1 MEAKVVL
8 ATLLLVLITWLL
20 YKLTEWLEPRK

>member
-20 YKLTEWLEPRK
+20 YKLMEWLEPRR

>member
-1 MEAKVVL
+1 MEAGVVL
-8 ATLLLVLITWLL
+8 ATLLLMSITWLL